1 MVYKGYL
8 IKPGT
13 LRLKYCEKTAEGGI
27 HDPKTGQLLA
37 LCETKR
43 LAKQHIDDRTARGLR
58 VGVYQSGV
66 QEVAEDA

>member
-1 MVYKGYL
+1 MLYKGYE

-13 LRLKYCEKTAEGGI
+13 LKLKYCEKTAEGGI

-58 VGVYQSGV
+58 VGVYQSGE
-66 QEVAEDA
+66 QEMEDE

>member
-8 IKPGT
+8 IKQGT
-13 LRLKYCEKTAEGGI
+13 LKLKYCEKTAEGGI

-58 VGVYQSGV
+58 GGVYQSGV

>member
-8 IKPGT
+8 IKEGT
-13 LRLKYCEKTAEGGI
+13 LKTKYSSKTAAGGI
-27 HDPKTGQLLA
+27 HDPQTGELLT

-58 VGVYQSGV
+58 VGEYGR
-66 QEVAEDA
+66 AEA